1 MTRDADEHPV
11 PADPEVI
18 LDEIEQTRSEL
29 GRTVEALA
37 AKADV
42 KEQAKEKVAELGDRV
57 AQMSPDDVRSSARSA
72 FGSVRDLVRERPA
85 VAYAAAGLL
94 LLWLVRRRR

>member
-1 MTRDADEHPV
+1 MTSDGQEHRV
-11 PADPEVI
+11 AVDPEVI

-57 AQMSPDDVRSSARSA
+57 AQMSPDDVRSTARSA
-72 FGSVRDLVRERPA
+72 FESVRELVRKRPA
-85 VAYAAAGLL
+85 VAYVAGGLL
-94 LLWLVRRRR
+94 LLWLVRRR

>member
-1 MTRDADEHPV
+1 MTSDAQEHPV
-11 PADPEVI
+11 AADPEVI
-18 LDEIEQTRSEL
+18 LDEIEETRSEL

-57 AQMSPDDVRSSARSA
+57 AQMSPDDVRSTARSA
-72 FGSVRDLVRERPA
+72 LGSVRKRVGDRPA
-85 VAYAAAGLL
+85 VASPAGGLL
-94 LLWLVRRRR
+94 LLGLVRRRR